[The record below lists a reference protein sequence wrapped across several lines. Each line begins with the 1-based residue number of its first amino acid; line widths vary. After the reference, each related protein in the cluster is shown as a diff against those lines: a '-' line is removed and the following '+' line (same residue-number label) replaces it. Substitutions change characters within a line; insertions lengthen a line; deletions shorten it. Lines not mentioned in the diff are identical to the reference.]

1 MMGIFG
7 SLFKKK
13 NTLKVKNI
21 TENSDSEKL
30 MTSQFTALYSK
41 EGNEEYKNIYLSR
54 LIKIGF
60 AKQNAEKLFDFECD
74 VIRKYNKNYLLS
86 PGFTKDWFFGLS
98 QPFFLNYPKTKEDI
112 LKEQFFTI
120 SELCKIVDEAEWHFW
135 NSHERCLNDEIW
147 NEICDWRL
155 KGNGMAFACEYLEM
169 IEKET
174 GISSDELSNFVGS
187 QGEHLSKYKW
197 E

>member
-1 MMGIFG
+1 MSFFSALFG
-7 SLFKKK
+7 GKKCSEE
-13 NTLKVKNI
+13 KNI
-21 TENSDSEKL
+21 TKSLDSEKL
-30 MTSQFTALYSK
+30 MTSQFAALYLK
-41 EGNEEYKNIYLSR
+41 EVNEEYKNVYLSR
-54 LIKIGF
+54 LINIGF

-112 LKEQFFTI
+112 LKEQFFTV

-135 NSHERCLNDEIW
+135 NSHERCLSDEVW
-147 NEICDWRL
+147 NEIFEWRL
-155 KGNGMAFACEYLEM
+155 KGNGMTFACEYLEM
-169 IEKET
+169 IEKKT
-174 GISSDELSNFVGS
+174 GVSSSELSSFVGS